1 MPLSKIQGIEGQ
13 VTPNLGRRNL
23 IINGAMRFAQ
33 RATTASVDANGYK
46 TVDRFLMNLHSD
58 FNSKSTMTKN
68 LDSLTPPEDFNDYV
82 GLGIDTATT
91 ASGDVYF
98 NFRQQIEAKNISH
111 LKFGTSSAKT
121 ITVSFWV
128 RSTLTGNFS
137 LTLRNG
143 GSDRSFVTTYNI
155 SAANTW
161 EKKTITIAGDTTGTW
176 TIDTGVGLTV
186 NFGHGSSQ
194 GTYSTSTLNQW
205 QSGSK
210 TGATGSV
217 QMVETVNSKW
227 YITGLQIE
235 VGDTATDFEHLSY
248 GEELVACQ
256 RYLNVIGDDA
266 HYTAL
271 GLGTMYTT
279 TNGIFYITTAT
290 SMRTTPSLTT
300 IAVSS
305 GSNSGKWLNSYVGS
319 TGTITNAVPQLG
331 ENSTNGLSNSFR
343 IYVPS
348 SNGST
353 TIGFSTWNM
362 VITGAR
368 FILSA
373 EL

>member
-1 MPLSKIQGIEGQ
+1 MALSKIQTSEMLD
-13 VTPNLGRRNL
+13 TPNLGRRNL

-46 TVDRFLMNLHSD
+46 TVDRFLMNIHTD

-68 LDSLTPPEDFNDYV
+68 LDSLTPPDYFNDYV
-82 GLGIDTATT
+82 GLEIDTATT

-121 ITVSFWV
+121 VTVSFWV

-143 GSDRSFVTTYNI
+143 PSDRSFVTTYNI

-176 TIDTGVGLTV
+176 TIDNGVGLTV

-205 QSGSK
+205 QVGSK

-248 GEELVACQ
+248 GEELPLCQ
-256 RYLNVIGDDA
+256 RYYQKIGAVARVSFGAAVA
-266 HYTAL
+266 H
-271 GLGTMYTT
+271 TT
-279 TNGIFYITTAT
+279 GAVFCPVRFMTT
-290 SMRTTPSLTT
+290 MRTTPSQ
-300 IAVSS
+300 SHS
-305 GSNSGKWLNSYVGS
+305 GSENFYITGS
-319 TGTITNAVPQLG
+319 NQ
-331 ENSTNGLSNSFR
+331 NQS
-343 IYVPS
+343 VPS
-348 SNGST
+348 GQTFGTEGININGVT
-353 TIGFSTWNM
+353 
-362 VITGAR
+362 
-368 FILSA
+368 LSVPGTVTVGNGYWFNCKADAVGYIAWDA